1 MFIPYT
7 LQLMKN
13 LLLSLCFISILL
25 CSTSFIHK
33 DKWTP
38 LLDKSLSKWE
48 IYQSFR
54 HKNGYKGEAPKDE
67 NGNLIKPVGYNKN
80 EENEFST
87 IEENGD
93 LVLKIGGPIYGCLFT
108 KQEFQN
114 YDLKLKVKWGDKKWE
129 PRLNEDKDSGLLYHS
144 QGECGV
150 EYWRTWM
157 LSQEYQITEGGMGDY
172 WSQASSRSD
181 VKARKEGKNYF
192 FDNKGTLMAFG
203 SGTGNGNFC
212 HAGMDAEIKGG
223 WNDIELITYGDK
235 SIRIVNG
242 KVVMALSN
250 SRYMVG
256 TEEKPLVKG
265 KLQLQ
270 CEAAEV
276 YYKDIMIKPIDG
288 IPAEYAPYF
297 N

>member
-1 MFIPYT
+1 
-7 LQLMKN
+7 MKTI
-13 LLLSLCFISILL
+13 LLSFCFVFILL
-25 CSTSFIHK
+25 CGASFQPK
-33 DKWTP
+33 DERTP
-38 LLDKSLSKWE
+38 LLDKNLSKWE

-67 NGNLIKPVGYNKN
+67 NGNLVKPVGYNIN
-80 EENEFST
+80 EDNEFST
-87 IEENGD
+87 IEENGE

-157 LSQEYQITEGGMGDY
+157 LSQEFQVTEGGMGDY
-172 WSQASSRSD
+172 WSQASSRCD

-192 FDNKGTLMAFG
+192 FDNKGTLTAFG
-203 SGTGNGNFC
+203 SGTGNGGFC
-212 HAGMDAEIKGG
+212 HAGTDAENKGG
-223 WNDIELITYGDK
+223 WNDLELITYGDK
-235 SIRIVNG
+235 AIRIVNG
-242 KVVMALSN
+242 QVVIVLSN

-256 TEEKPLVKG
+256 NESKPLVKG

-276 YYKDIMIKPIDG
+276 YYKDIVIKPIDG
-288 IPAEYAPYF
+288 IPVEYAAYF
-297 N
+297 K